1 MQASGLDNL
10 EPYAFIGCW
19 LQRRGQ
25 FSSAQ
30 AHMAWKPSKEDV
42 VAYAQAQEWVS
53 MASEKENIQGDYT
66 NTRPVLDQH

>member
-1 MQASGLDNL
+1 M
-10 EPYAFIGCW
+10 PFIGCW

-53 MASEKENIQGDYT
+53 MAS
-66 NTRPVLDQH
+66 